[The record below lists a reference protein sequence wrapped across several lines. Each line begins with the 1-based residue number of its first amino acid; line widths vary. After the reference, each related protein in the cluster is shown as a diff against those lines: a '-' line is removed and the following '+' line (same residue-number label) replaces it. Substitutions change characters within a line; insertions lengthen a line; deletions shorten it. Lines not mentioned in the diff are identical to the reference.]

1 MRLVG
6 LKTPHPAMMGLMN
19 KGDYMNAIRSVLLVI
34 DPTVEH
40 DPACDRALFIAK
52 KTGASVRLFIN
63 NENTLT
69 SHSYVYEG
77 VDGSFFEN
85 QRRLF
90 EEHYRKILANTAS
103 HFLAEGVQVSVHF
116 AEQHHLAEA
125 IISETSTCQP
135 DLVIKST
142 HHHNRL
148 ERSLISN
155 TDWRLIR
162 KCPAPLLLVK
172 PGEWQEGGVVV
183 TAVDPLHSKSEQA
196 KLDRVLLDATIQ
208 ISTQLKLKPSVFHSY
223 FPFVSTLFPLETE
236 TSEHL
241 ERIKSHHRDAL
252 MELLSGYDID
262 PQDVELS
269 AGDLSASLVQFLKR
283 KQANLLIIGALSR
296 NVLERAIVG
305 NTAERILEGSPC
317 DVLVLKS

>member
-1 MRLVG
+1 
-6 LKTPHPAMMGLMN
+6 MN
-19 KGDYMNAIRSVLLVI
+19 PISSILLVI

-40 DPACDRALFIAK
+40 DPATDRALYIAS
-52 KTGASVRLFIN
+52 KTGARVRLFIN

-77 VDGSFFEN
+77 VDGAFFEN
-85 QRRLF
+85 QRKLF
-90 EEHYRKILANTAS
+90 EEHYRKILSNNEKRFQAA
-103 HFLAEGVQVSVHF
+103 GIDVSCHF
-116 AEQHHLAEA
+116 AELHHLAEA
-125 IISETSTCQP
+125 IIAEAGQCDP

-142 HHHNRL
+142 HHHNAL

-172 PGEWQEGGVVV
+172 PGEWQENGLAI
-183 TAVDPLHSKSEQA
+183 TAVDPLHSKAEQSR
-196 KLDRVLLDATIQ
+196 LDRVLLDAT
-208 ISTQLKLKPSVFHSY
+208 TQLANQLTLKPAVFHSY
-223 FPFVSTLFPLETE
+223 FPFTSTLFPLESE
-236 TSEHL
+236 SAEHL
-241 ERIKSHHRDAL
+241 ERVKDHHRQAL
-252 MELLSGYDID
+252 ESLLGDYNID
-262 PQDVELS
+262 PDNIELS
-269 AGDLSASLVQFLKR
+269 AGDLAPSLVQFLESR
-283 KQANLLIIGALSR
+283 KANLLVIGALSR

>member
-1 MRLVG
+1 MQPI
-6 LKTPHPAMMGLMN
+6 KS
-19 KGDYMNAIRSVLLVI
+19 ILLVI
-34 DPTVEH
+34 DPTVDY

-52 KTGASVRLFIN
+52 STGASVRLFIN

-77 VDGSFFEN
+77 VDGAFFEN

-90 EEHYRKILANTAS
+90 EEHYRKILTENEQRFS
-103 HFLAEGVQVSVHF
+103 SEGVDVSCHF

-125 IISETSTCQP
+125 IIAETEKYQP

-142 HHHNRL
+142 HHHKAI

-172 PGEWQEGGVVV
+172 PGDWQAGGVAV
-183 TAVDPLHSKSEQA
+183 TAVDPLHSKAEQA
-196 KLDRVLLDATIQ
+196 KLDRVLLDATTQ
-208 ISTQLKLKPSVFHSY
+208 ISRQLNLKPCVFHSY
-223 FPFVSTLFPLETE
+223 FPFVSSLFPLETE
-236 TSEHL
+236 SSEHL
-241 ERIKSHHRDAL
+241 ERIKQHHRKAL
-252 MELLSGYDID
+252 DELLTDYEIEEAN
-262 PQDVELS
+262 VELS
-269 AGDLSASLVQFLKR
+269 AGDLAPSLVQFLEDKS
-283 KQANLLIIGALSR
+283 ANLLIIGALSR
-296 NVLERAIVG
+296 NVIERAIVG

>member
-1 MRLVG
+1 
-6 LKTPHPAMMGLMN
+6 MN
-19 KGDYMNAIRSVLLVI
+19 SISSILLVI
-34 DPTVEH
+34 DPTVDH
-40 DPACDRALFIAK
+40 DPACDRALYIAK
-52 KTGASVRLFIN
+52 KTAAKVRLFIN

-77 VDGSFFEN
+77 VDGAFFEN

-90 EEHYRKILANTAS
+90 EEHYRKILN
-103 HFLAEGVQVSVHF
+103 HNEQRFKAEGIEVGCHF
-116 AEQHHLAEA
+116 TEQHHLAEA
-125 IISETSTCQP
+125 IIAETGTCRP
-135 DLVIKST
+135 DLVIKSA
-142 HHHNRL
+142 HHHNRI

-172 PGEWQEGGVVV
+172 PGDWLIDGVVV

-196 KLDRVLLDATIQ
+196 KLDRVLLDATMQ
-208 ISTQLKLKPSVFHSY
+208 MSKQLQLKPCVFHSY

-236 TSEHL
+236 SSEHL
-241 ERIKSHHRDAL
+241 ERIKQHHKEAL
-252 MELLSGYDID
+252 TELLQGYAIEDEN
-262 PQDVELS
+262 VELS
-269 AGDLSASLVQFLKR
+269 AGDLALSLVQFLKVR
-283 KQANLLIIGALSR
+283 RANLLIIGALSR

>member
-1 MRLVG
+1 MQ
-6 LKTPHPAMMGLMN
+6 
-19 KGDYMNAIRSVLLVI
+19 AIRSLLLVI
-34 DPTVEH
+34 DPTVDY
-40 DPACDRALFIAK
+40 DPACERALLIAK
-52 KTGASVRLFIN
+52 STGASVRLFIN

-77 VDGSFFEN
+77 VDGAFFEN

-90 EEHYRKILANTAS
+90 EEHYRDILKENEQRFS
-103 HFLAEGVQVSVHF
+103 SQGIEISSHF

-125 IISETSTCQP
+125 IIGETEKYQP

-142 HHHNRL
+142 HHHNAI

-172 PGEWQEGGVVV
+172 PGDWQTGGVVV
-183 TAVDPLHSKSEQA
+183 TAVDPLHSKAEQA
-196 KLDRVLLDATIQ
+196 KLDRVLLDATTQ
-208 ISTQLKLKPSVFHSY
+208 IASQLNLKPCVFHSY
-223 FPFVSTLFPLETE
+223 FPFVSSLFPLETE
-236 TSEHL
+236 KSEHL
-241 ERIKSHHRDAL
+241 ERIKQHHEEAL
-252 MELLSGYDID
+252 YALLSGYDIEETNI
-262 PQDVELS
+262 ELS
-269 AGDLSASLVQFLKR
+269 AGDLAASLVQFLQNR
-283 KQANLLIIGALSR
+283 SANLLIIGALSR
-296 NVLERAIVG
+296 NVIERAIVG